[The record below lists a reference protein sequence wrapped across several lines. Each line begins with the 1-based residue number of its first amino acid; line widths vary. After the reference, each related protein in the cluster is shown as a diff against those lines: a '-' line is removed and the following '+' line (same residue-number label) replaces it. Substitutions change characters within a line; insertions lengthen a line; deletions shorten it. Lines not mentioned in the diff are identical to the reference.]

1 LLRRLLTILGALL
14 LLLLGLLSALGLLL
28 LLLLTILGTL
38 LLLLWGLLSAL
49 GLLLLLLLLT
59 ILGTLLLLLL
69 GLLSPLGLLL
79 LLLLLW
85 LLTILGTLLL
95 LGLLLLLWLLTI
107 LGALLWG
114 LLLRGAL
121 VLPATRSIG
130 LTLLIVL
137 LALPVVLG
145 GHGQHRSKEYED
157 GNRTVYCFEFHLND
171 FRSELISHVC
181 NQAGGVFAVEHPTVG

>member
-1 LLRRLLTILGALL
+1 

-79 LLLLLW
+79 LLW
-85 LLTILGTLLL
+85 LLTILRTLLL